1 MTMIKEV
8 KVPDIGGATDVDVIE
23 VSVKPGDTV
32 TVEQALITL
41 EGDKAT
47 MEIPSPFS
55 GKIVSV
61 QVKVGDKVSE
71 GDLFITMEVAGENAG
86 DVAAKEA
93 AIPAAAAAAHAP
105 AQKSEPVAK
114 KVLVPDIGGGTN
126 VDVIQVSIAVGDEV
140 NKEDALITLEGEK
153 ATMDIP
159 SPYAG
164 KVTEVLVAVGAKV
177 SEGDPIAVILTAA
190 DAASVTLQ
198 APAQSSAGQSAGSLG
213 QDASAQSS
221 SAQLAGS
228 QVQNAGAQSS
238 AGYSAAIGIAGQA
251 SAPGMNQAYSAGGSA
266 AIQPLTPP
274 GANVH
279 ASPSVRRIAREFGVD
294 LRLVRGSG
302 PKARIL
308 KQDVQAYVRGEL
320 AKPRG
325 GSGIEVMAAP
335 KIDFAKFGA
344 IEVKPLNK
352 IKKFTGANVH
362 RSWVTIP
369 HVTQF
374 GEADITALEIL
385 RKQQN
390 TKAAELGVK
399 LTPLV
404 YIMKVVVAS
413 MKAYP
418 LFNSSLD
425 ESGENL
431 VMKKYFH
438 IGIAVDTPNGL
449 VVPVVRDV
457 DQKDIYTL
465 AAELATISTKAR
477 EKGLTPAEMA
487 GSCFTISSLGGIGG
501 TAFTPIVKAPDVA
514 ILGVSRSAMKPV
526 YEDGAFVPRMMLP
539 LSLSYDHRVID
550 GADGARF
557 IVDLANRLT
566 DIEHNWE

>member
-1 MTMIKEV
+1 VTMIAEV
-8 KVPDIGGATDVDVIE
+8 KVPDIGGATEVEVIE

-32 TVEQALITL
+32 AVEQALITL

-47 MEIPSPFS
+47 MEIPSPFA

-61 QVKVGDKVSE
+61 QVKVGDKLSE
-71 GDLFITMEVAGENAG
+71 GDLFITMEVASENAS
-86 DVAAKEA
+86 DVAAQEVT
-93 AIPAAAAAAHAP
+93 IPADPAT
-105 AQKSEPVAK
+105 AQKSEAVAK
-114 KVLVPDIGGGTN
+114 KVLVPDIGGGTD

-159 SPYAG
+159 SPFAG

-177 SEGDPIAVILTAA
+177 SEGDPIAVILTAS
-190 DAASVTLQ
+190 DAAAVTVHAAAQ
-198 APAQSSAGQSAGSLG
+198 GGTAQSSGSQSAST
-213 QDASAQSS
+213 QS
-221 SAQLAGS
+221 G
-228 QVQNAGAQSS
+228 
-238 AGYSAAIGIAGQA
+238 AGYSAPAAHGIVAPA
-251 SAPGMNQAYSAGGSA
+251 SASAVMTQPHSAGGSA
-266 AIQPLTPP
+266 SIQPLTPP

-279 ASPSVRRIAREFGVD
+279 ASPGVRRIAREFGVD

-390 TKAAELGVK
+390 TQAAELGVK

-465 AAELATISTKAR
+465 ASELATISTKAR
-477 EKGLTPAEMA
+477 EKGLTPVEMA

-526 YEDGAFVPRMMLP
+526 YENGAFVPRMMLP

>member
-1 MTMIKEV
+1 MTNIKEV

-32 TVEQALITL
+32 AVEDALITL

-47 MEIPSPFS
+47 MEIPAPFA
-55 GKIVSV
+55 GKIVNL

-71 GDLFITMEVAGENAG
+71 GHLILTMEVADESPKFQEPTQSSESAEKK
-86 DVAAKEA
+86 APSEA
-93 AIPAAAAAAHAP
+93 
-105 AQKSEPVAK
+105 VAK
-114 KVLVPDIGGGTN
+114 KVLVPDIGGATN
-126 VDVIQVSIAVGDEV
+126 VDVIQISIAVGDEIK
-140 NKEDALITLEGEK
+140 KEDSLITLEGEK
-153 ATMDIP
+153 ATMEIP
-159 SPYAG
+159 SPYSG
-164 KVTEVLVAVGAKV
+164 KVTEVLVATGAKL
-177 SEGDPIAVILTAA
+177 SEGDPIAVIMTTG
-190 DAASVTLQ
+190 DEGEKTQ
-198 APAQSSAGQSAGSLG
+198 KAPAQPSATQSTSTT
-213 QDASAQSS
+213 
-221 SAQLAGS
+221 
-228 QVQNAGAQSS
+228 
-238 AGYSAAIGIAGQA
+238 
-251 SAPGMNQAYSAGGSA
+251 SAPVMPATSVPLNTQ
-266 AIQPLTPP
+266 AIQPLTPA

-294 LRLVRGSG
+294 LRLVKGSG
-302 PKARIL
+302 PKSRIL

-325 GSGIEVMAAP
+325 GLGIELMAAP

-344 IEVKPLNK
+344 IEVQPLNK
-352 IKKFTGANVH
+352 IKKLTGANVH

-374 GEADITALEIL
+374 GDADITALEKL
-385 RKQQN
+385 RKEQQA
-390 TKAAELGVK
+390 KATERGVK

-404 YIMKVVVAS
+404 YIMKAVVAS

-418 LFNSSLD
+418 FFNSSLD

-431 VMKKYFH
+431 VLKKYFH
-438 IGIAVDTPNGL
+438 LGIAVDTPNGL

-457 DQKDIYTL
+457 DQKDIFTL
-465 AAELATISTKAR
+465 AAELAKISTKAR
-477 EKGLTPAEMA
+477 EKGLTPVEMA

-514 ILGVSRSAMKPV
+514 ILGVSRSSMKPV
-526 YEDGAFVPRMMLP
+526 YEEGAFVPRMILP

-557 IVDLANRLT
+557 MVDLANRLN